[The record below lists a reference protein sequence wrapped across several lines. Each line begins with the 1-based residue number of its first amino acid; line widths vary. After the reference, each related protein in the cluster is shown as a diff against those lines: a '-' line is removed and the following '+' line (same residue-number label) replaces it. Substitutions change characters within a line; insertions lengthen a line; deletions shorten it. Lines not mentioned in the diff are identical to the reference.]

1 MSNETK
7 RYTVIIYSE
16 NQIGLLA
23 QVSNVFTRRSL
34 SIWSL
39 SAGASAS
46 DGIHTITIV
55 TDGTEKRVFEA
66 VRQLEKRVDVLKVY
80 HYSEEEIV
88 YRELALYKVP
98 TGKVIEL
105 GDIEDILARSNGKI
119 VEINRD
125 FTVIVKT
132 GTTEETHELYDALQK
147 YGIMQFQRSGR
158 IAVSRERQ
166 EPVLDFLRRREEE
179 RNK

>member
-39 SAGASAS
+39 SAGASAI

-98 TGKVIEL
+98 TLSLIH
-105 GDIEDILARSNGKI
+105 I
-119 VEINRD
+119 
-125 FTVIVKT
+125 
-132 GTTEETHELYDALQK
+132 
-147 YGIMQFQRSGR
+147 
-158 IAVSRERQ
+158 
-166 EPVLDFLRRREEE
+166 
-179 RNK
+179 